1 MVSPNVLTADLEIW
15 TDDHSLICKLRR
27 FAIEVSGEDK
37 DLKETYSELVDS
49 FDEGKM
55 GLFAQRIIG
64 RFEREIY
71 RLFIVDSDPSG
82 NDRGWSMEDMKGEQF
97 DWWEVCPHLVVTK
110 VGEIDLSPIAHL
122 DEDDE
127 EMVARCCAMFGGL
140 KPDEL
145 EDAIMNYRT
154 ESRYSVDSD
163 LFKEVLSR

>member
-1 MVSPNVLTADLEIW
+1 MARSNVLTADLEIW
-15 TDDHSLICKLRR
+15 TDDHYQICKLRR
-27 FAIEVSGEDK
+27 FAIDVNGEHK
-37 DLKETYSELVDS
+37 DLLETYNELVDD
-49 FDEGKM
+49 FDEGEM

-122 DEDDE
+122 DEEDE
-127 EMVARCCAMFGGL
+127 DMVAKCCAMLGGI

-154 ESRYSVDSD
+154 ESRYSVDAD
-163 LFKEVLSR
+163 LFKEVLTR

>member
-1 MVSPNVLTADLEIW
+1 MSTNVLTADLEIW
-15 TDDHSLICKLRR
+15 TDDDSLICKLRR
-27 FAIEVSGEDK
+27 FAIDVSGENN
-37 DLKETYSELVDS
+37 DLMETYNELIVA
-49 FDEGKM
+49 FDAVEM
-55 GLFAQRIIG
+55 GFLAQRIIG

-127 EMVARCCAMFGGL
+127 DMIAKCSAMFGGL

-145 EDAIMNYRT
+145 EDAIMDYQT
-154 ESRYSVDSD
+154 ESRYSVDSE

>member
-1 MVSPNVLTADLEIW
+1 MVTPNVLTADLEIW

-27 FAIEVSGEDK
+27 FAIDVSGEDK
-37 DLKETYSELVDS
+37 DLKETYNELIVA
-49 FDEGKM
+49 FDVGEM
-55 GLFAQRIIG
+55 GNLAQRIIG

-110 VGEIDLSPIAHL
+110 LGEIDLSPIAHL

-127 EMVARCCAMFGGL
+127 DMVAKCSAMFGGL
-140 KPDEL
+140 NPDEL